1 MIIGILKEER
11 KGETRVA
18 AVPDTVKKYTA
29 AGFEVL
35 VEKEAGQSAG
45 FPDEFY
51 RVAGG
56 NIVSREKI
64 LRQADILIKIWCLPK
79 KDFLLLHAGQILI
92 ADMETYHHPEYAQSL
107 SALGVVVLA
116 LEKMPR
122 ISRAQGMDILSSQS
136 NLAGYKA
143 AILAVDLLNRGTALM
158 MTPAGTIAPAK
169 ALILGAGVAGLQ
181 AASTLKR
188 LGAVVYVSDVRAAAK
203 EQAESLGVKFLTVD
217 ANADFENK
225 KGYAAGVS
233 RDFLLRQK
241 RIVAEQLKQTDILI
255 TTAFSAGKKA
265 PLLADDKMLAGMP
278 GNPVVVDISGGNVAG
293 KNLRPDIVFIQD
305 ENLATKLPNSASRLF
320 SGNVWNLISTYGGT
334 AFNISADDEIMA
346 AIRIVKPQAKRR
358 KKQ

>member
-79 KDFLLLHAGQILI
+79 KDFSLLHAGQILM

-107 SALGVVVLA
+107 SALGVDVLA

-143 AILAVDLLNRGTALM
+143 ALLAVDLLNRGTALM
-158 MTPAGTIAPAK
+158 MTPAGASDM
-169 ALILGAGVAGLQ
+169 AL
-181 AASTLKR
+181 
-188 LGAVVYVSDVRAAAK
+188 
-203 EQAESLGVKFLTVD
+203 
-217 ANADFENK
+217 
-225 KGYAAGVS
+225 
-233 RDFLLRQK
+233 
-241 RIVAEQLKQTDILI
+241 
-255 TTAFSAGKKA
+255 
-265 PLLADDKMLAGMP
+265 
-278 GNPVVVDISGGNVAG
+278 
-293 KNLRPDIVFIQD
+293 
-305 ENLATKLPNSASRLF
+305 
-320 SGNVWNLISTYGGT
+320 
-334 AFNISADDEIMA
+334 ISADIGVHSPSLVVMQIFRMLMA
-346 AIRIVKPQAKRR
+346 ASIFPQICYQIAKLF
-358 KKQ
+358 